1 MMQRSAENAKISKR
15 NYYMMIIEG
24 SLFWIGASFIDGN
37 AVVSVFINEA
47 TGSLRLAGLA
57 AALRN
62 AAPIVAQFLLGMY
75 IAQVD
80 NFGRAMHRIS
90 TPFRWVVGLMAPLL
104 LLGLHGAPA
113 AVCLIA
119 LVTLFYFS
127 DGFTGLFWTE
137 IGARTVPPKPRAA
150 IQGYQQ
156 VFGGL
161 AGLGAAFAVKALLEA
176 PELTFAQRYAWIFGL
191 CGLVYLINLGA
202 LYLIRDFPRE
212 PVKKQPH
219 IRFIPY
225 VKNFADLWRADG
237 NFRRIM
243 YGRILYVVSSMASSL
258 LVLFGTAY
266 GNLTATQASSMLYV
280 QVLGQV
286 AGGFCWV
293 QVTRRWGNT
302 ALMMIS
308 HAIPV
313 TVALIGVGVHFAAP
327 ATGVSCAIPVGI
339 MVFLSGMN
347 ISAWLGFAHRVIDT
361 VDPAKRTGYL
371 VLQSL
376 AQFPFTFAS
385 YLAGMVAERFSYL
398 PVFVAILLSSGAG
411 LALTGSLHRSARS
424 TAIRVETSAASEEK

>member
-24 SLFWIGASFIDGN
+24 SLFWIGASVIDGN

-161 AGLGAAFAVKALLEA
+161 AGLGAAFAVKALLDA

-219 IRFIPY
+219 IRFIP
-225 VKNFADLWRADG
+225 
-237 NFRRIM
+237 
-243 YGRILYVVSSMASSL
+243 
-258 LVLFGTAY
+258 
-266 GNLTATQASSMLYV
+266 
-280 QVLGQV
+280 
-286 AGGFCWV
+286 
-293 QVTRRWGNT
+293 
-302 ALMMIS
+302 
-308 HAIPV
+308 
-313 TVALIGVGVHFAAP
+313 
-327 ATGVSCAIPVGI
+327 
-339 MVFLSGMN
+339 
-347 ISAWLGFAHRVIDT
+347 
-361 VDPAKRTGYL
+361 
-371 VLQSL
+371 
-376 AQFPFTFAS
+376 
-385 YLAGMVAERFSYL
+385 
-398 PVFVAILLSSGAG
+398 
-411 LALTGSLHRSARS
+411 
-424 TAIRVETSAASEEK
+424 

>member
-1 MMQRSAENAKISKR
+1 M
-15 NYYMMIIEG
+15 
-24 SLFWIGASFIDGN
+24 
-37 AVVSVFINEA
+37 
-47 TGSLRLAGLA
+47 
-57 AALRN
+57 
-62 AAPIVAQFLLGMY
+62 
-75 IAQVD
+75 
-80 NFGRAMHRIS
+80 
-90 TPFRWVVGLMAPLL
+90 
-104 LLGLHGAPA
+104 
-113 AVCLIA
+113 
-119 LVTLFYFS
+119 TLFYFS

-161 AGLGAAFAVKALLEA
+161 AGLGAAFAVKALLDA
-176 PELTFAQRYAWIFGL
+176 PELNFAQRYAWIFGL

-286 AGGFCWV
+286 AGGFGWCG
-293 QVTRRWGNT
+293 RR
-302 ALMMIS
+302 
-308 HAIPV
+308 
-313 TVALIGVGVHFAAP
+313 
-327 ATGVSCAIPVGI
+327 
-339 MVFLSGMN
+339 
-347 ISAWLGFAHRVIDT
+347 
-361 VDPAKRTGYL
+361 
-371 VLQSL
+371 
-376 AQFPFTFAS
+376 
-385 YLAGMVAERFSYL
+385 
-398 PVFVAILLSSGAG
+398 GAG
-411 LALTGSLHRSARS
+411 
-424 TAIRVETSAASEEK
+424 AIRR